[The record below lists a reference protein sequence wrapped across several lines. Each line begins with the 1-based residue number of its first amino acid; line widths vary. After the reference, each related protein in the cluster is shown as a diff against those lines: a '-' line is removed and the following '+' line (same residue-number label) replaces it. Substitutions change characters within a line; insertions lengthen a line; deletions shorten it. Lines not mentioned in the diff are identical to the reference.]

1 MRAIQLDDD
10 IAVIGALDRDE
21 TTDGVRLRRL
31 PAWTKPQLFDPT
43 LDLLACMPAG
53 VRLALRTDT
62 SAIELD
68 VKLTVLQFGDGDVV
82 PAAIDLV
89 VDGRVVD
96 TQRTTEGTRIVVD
109 RQTGAIDIRSG
120 EPTTI
125 QFDGISGEHVEV
137 WLPHN
142 AAFAVNEIRV
152 DDDARAEPAP
162 ATGRRWVHHGSSISH
177 CMEATQPTGTWP
189 AVAARLGG
197 LDLVNLGFA
206 GQCQLDQHVART
218 MRDLDVD
225 VMSLK
230 VGINVVNGDTMRERT
245 FVPALHGFLDTV
257 REGHPDTP
265 FALVSPIVCPPAE
278 SKPGPTLMTDD
289 GQCYVIDRPVELA
302 TGSLTLQRI
311 RELLTM
317 VVAARRDPNLHLF
330 DGLELFGP
338 DDVGDL
344 PDLLHP
350 NAAGYQR
357 MGERFH
363 AMAFAPGAPLSG

>member
-1 MRAIQLDDD
+1 MRPVTLDGDV
-10 IAVIGALDRDE
+10 AVIGALDRDE

-53 VRLALRTDT
+53 VRLGLRTDT
-62 SAIELD
+62 TALELD
-68 VKLTVLQFGDGDVV
+68 VKLTVLQLGEDADVV
-82 PAAIDLV
+82 PAALDLV
-89 VDGRVVD
+89 VDGEVVD

-125 QFDGISGEHVEV
+125 RFDGIAGRDVEV

-142 AAFAVNEIRV
+142 AAFAVGEMRI
-152 DDDARAEPAP
+152 DDGAAAEPLP
-162 ATGRRWVHHGSSISH
+162 ATGRRWAHHGSSISH

-189 AVAARLGG
+189 AVAARLAGV
-197 LDLVNLGFA
+197 DLVNLAFA

-225 VMSLK
+225 ALSLK

-257 REGHPDTP
+257 REGHPATP

-278 SKPGPTLMTDD
+278 SKPGPTLMTAD
-289 GQCYVIDRPVELA
+289 GKAYVIDRPIELA
-302 TGSLTLQRI
+302 TGALTLERI

-317 VVAARRDPNLHLF
+317 VVAARRDPNLHLL
-330 DGLELFGP
+330 DGLQLFGP
-338 DDVGDL
+338 ADVEDL

-350 NAAGYQR
+350 NPAGYQR
-357 MGERFH
+357 MGERFVD
-363 AMAFAPGAPLSG
+363 MAFAPGRPLA